1 MHGYVPQLRP
11 LFSRMRLSVAPLR
24 WGAGVKGKVNSA
36 HQLGV
41 PVVCTS
47 IAVSGMHAT
56 DGKDVL
62 LADSPAEMVAA
73 VMAAYYNATTWHRLM
88 WGGRQLLVSRFSASR
103 AAAGVLEVLALL
115 RETNTLMGMKSLA
128 ITDARPRIYADLRA
142 ASALGGYF
150 FNFTRL
156 DAAAALELSQDIV
169 PHDDTCGSGATGA
182 AEQLVSATPDS
193 NYVLKRIASSGGSG

>member
-1 MHGYVPQLRP
+1 MRVHGYVPQLRP

-62 LADSPAEMVAA
+62 LADSPAEMAAA
-73 VMAAYYNATTWHRLM
+73 VMAAYYNATTWHRFAWPPPTLAP
-88 WGGRQLLVSRFSASR
+88 QL
-103 AAAGVLEVLALL
+103 
-115 RETNTLMGMKSLA
+115 
-128 ITDARPRIYADLRA
+128 DLYPYKPSPCA
-142 ASALGGYF
+142 
-150 FNFTRL
+150 
-156 DAAAALELSQDIV
+156 
-169 PHDDTCGSGATGA
+169 
-182 AEQLVSATPDS
+182 
-193 NYVLKRIASSGGSG
+193 

>member
-73 VMAAYYNATTWHRLM
+73 VMAM
-88 WGGRQLLVSRFSASR
+88 
-103 AAAGVLEVLALL
+103 
-115 RETNTLMGMKSLA
+115 
-128 ITDARPRIYADLRA
+128 ARR
-142 ASALGGYF
+142 
-150 FNFTRL
+150 
-156 DAAAALELSQDIV
+156 
-169 PHDDTCGSGATGA
+169 
-182 AEQLVSATPDS
+182 
-193 NYVLKRIASSGGSG
+193 

>member
-1 MHGYVPQLRP
+1 MGNFNHLPNRDAVLHFATEVLPRLVRLPRVRDDPGFVFHVVGANALPASILALNGSTLGGLHARVRVHGYVPQLRP

-62 LADSPAEMVAA
+62 LADAPAEMAAA
-73 VMAAYYNATTWHRLM
+73 VMAAYYNATTWHR
-88 WGGRQLLVSRFSASR
+88 S
-103 AAAGVLEVLALL
+103 
-115 RETNTLMGMKSLA
+115 
-128 ITDARPRIYADLRA
+128 ARPPPTLAPQLDL
-142 ASALGGYF
+142 Y
-150 FNFTRL
+150 
-156 DAAAALELSQDIV
+156 
-169 PHDDTCGSGATGA
+169 P
-182 AEQLVSATPDS
+182 
-193 NYVLKRIASSGGSG
+193 